1 MTPLPQGPSPP
12 PSSPVPSSPQSPS
25 SQAASPDPA
34 PRTAG
39 SAAGEFGARGTTAGE
54 FDTGAAAAIAL
65 LSPVLANPARLALV
79 AGLRDSQRRHFASVR
94 DSLGVSDSVLSKHAS
109 TLEKEGLIEVSK
121 SFVGRRPATWYRI
134 TPEGI
139 RVLESHLEGLR
150 LIAGGRFP
158 AE

>member
-1 MTPLPQGPSPP
+1 MTPSPQGPSPP
-12 PSSPVPSSPQSPS
+12 PSSPGPSSPQSPS

-39 SAAGEFGARGTTAGE
+39 SAAWEL
-54 FDTGAAAAIAL
+54 DTGAAAAIAL